1 MVLYNRNVYCII
13 IRVLERAKIRNHE
26 LTTDLRFK
34 FLLSLLYNIL
44 YTKKIFFMPHIS
56 SKKLKKEN
64 LQRLYDEFSSA
75 LEKSAKKSWSKLFL
89 SDLLTHT
96 EKIMLAKR
104 FAVIYL
110 LSKDIPLSYIS
121 DALCMSPTT
130 IFKMSLKYDI
140 GKYSSLLKTI
150 KDEDIWEILE
160 KILKA
165 GLPPRAGRGRWK
177 FLYK

>member
-1 MVLYNRNVYCII
+1 
-13 IRVLERAKIRNHE
+13 
-26 LTTDLRFK
+26 
-34 FLLSLLYNIL
+34 
-44 YTKKIFFMPHIS
+44 MPHVS

-64 LQRLYDEFSSA
+64 LQKLYNEFSCA
-75 LEKSAKKSWSKLFL
+75 LEKSARKSWAKFFL
-89 SDLLTHT
+89 NDFLTRT

-110 LSKDIPLSYIS
+110 LSKDIPATYIAE
-121 DALCMSPTT
+121 ALGMSPAT
-130 IFKMSLKYDI
+130 IFRMSLKYDI

-150 KDEDIWEILE
+150 ENEKGDIWKILE

-177 FLYK
+177 FLYN